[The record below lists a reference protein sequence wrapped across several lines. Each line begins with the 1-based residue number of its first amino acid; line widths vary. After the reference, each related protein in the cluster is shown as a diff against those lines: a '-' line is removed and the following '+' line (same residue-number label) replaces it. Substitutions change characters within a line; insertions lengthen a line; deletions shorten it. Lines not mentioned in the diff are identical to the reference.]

1 MKLLFESHRKVKSTR
16 LHCNFSPS
24 PNGEQQPKCI
34 TFVGDYVV
42 LFVLK
47 LLTDVAA

>member
-1 MKLLFESHRKVKSTR
+1 MKLLFKSQRKVKSTR
-16 LHCNFSPS
+16 LHCNFSASPS
-24 PNGEQQPKCI
+24 GEQQPKCI